1 MFPDGGWEAW
11 TMRKTAVVTGASSGI
26 GAATA
31 RRLAAEGFHVVLAA
45 RRRERLEALA
55 KEIAEGV
62 PGAGKAVAATLDVT
76 DQDSVD
82 ALADGLAECHVL
94 VNNAG
99 GAFGLDAVAAAD
111 PADWQAMYDI
121 NVLGL
126 LRVTKALLP
135 KLITSGAGHVV
146 NITSLAGHVP
156 YEGGAGYNAAKH
168 AAYAVNEVMRL
179 ELVAE
184 PVRVTEV
191 APGLVKTEEF
201 SLVRF
206 RGDAERANRPYEGIP
221 EPLVAE
227 DVADC
232 VAWAVTR
239 PEHVNIDRIDVQPRV
254 QATTYKVHKVR
265 EEN

>member
-1 MFPDGGWEAW
+1 
-11 TMRKTAVVTGASSGI
+11 MRKTAVVTGASSGI

-45 RRRERLEALA
+45 RRRDRLDELA
-55 KEIAEGV
+55 EEIARDV
-62 PGAGKAVAATLDVT
+62 PGAGRMVPVTLDVT
-76 DQDSVD
+76 SQESVD
-82 ALADGLAECHVL
+82 ALAAAVDGCHVL

-99 GAFGLDAVAAAD
+99 GAVGLEAVADAD
-111 PADWQAMYDI
+111 PADWQAMYDT

-135 KLITSGAGHVV
+135 KLIAGGAGHVV
-146 NITSLAGHVP
+146 NITSLAAHDP

-184 PVRVTEV
+184 PVRITEI

-206 RGDAERANRPYEGIP
+206 KGDAEKAERPYQGVP
-221 EPLVAE
+221 EPLVA
-227 DVADC
+227 DDIADC

-239 PEHVNIDRIDVQPRV
+239 PPHVNIDRIDVQPRV
-254 QATTYKVHKVR
+254 QAAPHKLHR
-265 EEN
+265 E

>member
-1 MFPDGGWEAW
+1 
-11 TMRKTAVVTGASSGI
+11 MRKTAVVTGASSGI

-45 RRRERLEALA
+45 RRRDRLDALA
-55 KEIAEGV
+55 KEIAENV
-62 PGAGKAVAATLDVT
+62 PGAGRAAAVTLDVT
-76 DQDSVD
+76 SQESVD
-82 ALADGLAECHVL
+82 ALAAAVDECHVL

-99 GAFGLDAVAAAD
+99 GAIGLEPVAEAD
-111 PADWQAMYDI
+111 PADWARMYDV

-135 KLITSGAGHVV
+135 KLIASGDGHVV
-146 NITSLAGHVP
+146 NITSLAAHQP
-156 YEGGAGYNAAKH
+156 YEGGAGYNAAKS

-184 PVRVTEV
+184 PVRVTEI

-206 RGDAERANRPYEGIP
+206 RGDAERAKQPYEGVP

-232 VAWAVTR
+232 VAWVVTR
-239 PEHVNIDRIDVQPRV
+239 PSHVNIDRIDVQPRV
-254 QATTYKVHKVR
+254 QATAHKVHRV
-265 EEN
+265 

>member
-1 MFPDGGWEAW
+1 
-11 TMRKTAVVTGASSGI
+11 MRKTAVVTGASSGI

-31 RRLAAEGFHVVLAA
+31 RRLAAEGFDVVLAA

-55 KEIAEGV
+55 QEISEEV
-62 PGAGKAVAATLDVT
+62 PGAGRIVPVTLDVT
-76 DQDSVD
+76 SQESVD
-82 ALADGLAECHVL
+82 ALAAGLRGCHVL

-99 GAFGLDAVAAAD
+99 GALGLDPVANAD
-111 PADWQAMYDI
+111 LDEWQRMYDS

-126 LRVTKALLP
+126 VRVTRALLP
-135 KLITSGAGHVV
+135 KLIAGGDGHVV
-146 NITSLAGHVP
+146 NVTSLAAHFP

-184 PVRVTEV
+184 PVRVTEI
-191 APGLVKTEEF
+191 APGMVKTEEF

-206 RGDAERANRPYEGIP
+206 HGDAEKAAEPYEGVP
-221 EPLVAE
+221 GPLVAE

-239 PEHVNIDRIDVQPRV
+239 PPHVNIDRIDVQPRV
-254 QATTYKVHKVR
+254 QAAPYKLHR
-265 EEN
+265 EPRE